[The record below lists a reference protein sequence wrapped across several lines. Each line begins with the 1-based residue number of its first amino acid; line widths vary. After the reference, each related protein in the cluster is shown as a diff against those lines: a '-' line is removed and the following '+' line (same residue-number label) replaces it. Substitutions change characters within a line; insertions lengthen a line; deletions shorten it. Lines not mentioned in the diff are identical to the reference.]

1 MSLEIAQ
8 KITEWLYQT
17 RRKLATAAV
26 ALLAA
31 AMVWH
36 VAFGADG
43 MVAYLHKRAEYRNL
57 QSQVGSLDQENQ
69 HLQDEVKRLRSDP
82 ETIERQARE
91 QLRYARPGEVIY
103 TLPAPKNPPVNTLK
117 AQK

>member
-1 MSLEIAQ
+1 MGLEIAQ
-8 KITEWLYQT
+8 KITEWLYHA

-57 QSQVGSLDQENQ
+57 QSQVDSLDNENQ
-69 HLQDEVKRLRSDP
+69 RLQDEVKRLRTDP

-103 TLPAPKNPPVNTLK
+103 TLPDPKNRSAGNLK
-117 AQK
+117 ARR